1 MISPPKYY
9 AAAIKSVFFTVLILC
24 AFACSNNDDPVSPTE
39 DGEAYW
45 KISST
50 VKSVSGSSAIILSG
64 KTGTEWHA
72 EVTEGTEWCSF
83 SSKDYNITTK
93 SGQIADG
100 LNVLYVYYKT
110 NSGKTQRR
118 AQLTLRFAE
127 NTQKTFDLVQLAES
141 QENLPAF
148 NSWAE
153 LPTKVENT
161 NYQYVTHYGL
171 LNNQTIRNYSIC
183 FDKTKKAALWVAY
196 PIHDTYLRKNVE
208 RTNRWAFDPI
218 VPQSFQANCVE
229 HSYKGSYDRGHQI
242 ASADRVCTDE
252 MNAQTFYMS
261 NMTPQ
266 LGSLNQQMW
275 ATLEGKV
282 RSYSCSDTLYVVT
295 GAYFGSGATTTTDG
309 VGSSVPVPTNYF
321 KVLLRTKSGSTN
333 KKVQDCSP
341 NELISIGFWVE
352 QKGYG
357 NSIPE
362 SICTTVADIE
372 EKTGFTFFPKVDSS
386 VKQQMDLAQWG
397 IK

>member
-1 MISPPKYY
+1 
-9 AAAIKSVFFTVLILC
+9 
-24 AFACSNNDDPVSPTE
+24 
-39 DGEAYW
+39 
-45 KISST
+45 
-50 VKSVSGSSAIILSG
+50 
-64 KTGTEWHA
+64 
-72 EVTEGTEWCSF
+72 
-83 SSKDYNITTK
+83 
-93 SGQIADG
+93 
-100 LNVLYVYYKT
+100 
-110 NSGKTQRR
+110 
-118 AQLTLRFAE
+118 
-127 NTQKTFDLVQLAES
+127 
-141 QENLPAF
+141 
-148 NSWAE
+148 
-153 LPTKVENT
+153 
-161 NYQYVTHYGL
+161 
-171 LNNQTIRNYSIC
+171 
-183 FDKTKKAALWVAY
+183 
-196 PIHDTYLRKNVE
+196 
-208 RTNRWAFDPI
+208 
-218 VPQSFQANCVE
+218 
-229 HSYKGSYDRGHQI
+229 
-242 ASADRVCTDE
+242 

-295 GAYFGSGATTTTDG
+295 GAYFGPGATTTTDG

-386 VKQQMDLAQWG
+386 VKQQKEPAQWG